1 MSTRHCTRL
10 SILCLDVCSIYNTY
24 VYLPIVK
31 IAWYSPIH
39 GAFVI
44 NWVWITDYDKWRL
57 FQKSYTNMELF
68 GHTLWGYVT
77 STRPND
83 VLYVQSVPGIP
94 RTNLGQQNQRVKL
107 AARFSLILDEA
118 RPGRRNTSH
127 KTQCHTLTKYVSLS
141 CFKQSRF
148 YTDQNILL
156 F

>member
-1 MSTRHCTRL
+1 M
-10 SILCLDVCSIYNTY
+10 
-24 VYLPIVK
+24 YLPIIK

-57 FQKSYTNMELF
+57 FQKSYTNMEFLR
-68 GHTLWGYVT
+68 HALRWNVT

-118 RPGRRNTSH
+118 RPAGRTHHIKHSVTLLPNMSH
-127 KTQCHTLTKYVSLS
+127 CLVSNKADFILSKTFF
-141 CFKQSRF
+141 CF
-148 YTDQNILL
+148 LL
-156 F
+156 YIFLNL